1 MSLEDEAF
9 NALTAF
15 ICFNKNLELISAHP
29 PSGKSYFTDLIRI
42 PSPTQNKTGNR
53 RAHID
58 IIFCSKQYLYL
69 CEVKGTAKEANEDII
84 KLRSIRDYYQLDK
97 LKNFIIERLTQP
109 YSFLK
114 CCSELVLAI
123 GCTKVDSKLEQDILY
138 IQAEDANSVT
148 LKGNLSKSISLDFVL
163 L

>member
-1 MSLEDEAF
+1 
-9 NALTAF
+9 
-15 ICFNKNLELISAHP
+15 
-29 PSGKSYFTDLIRI
+29 
-42 PSPTQNKTGNR
+42 
-53 RAHID
+53 
-58 IIFCSKQYLYL
+58 
-69 CEVKGTAKEANEDII
+69 VKGTAKEANEDII

-148 LKGNLSKSISLDFVL
+148 LKGNLSKSISLDFIL